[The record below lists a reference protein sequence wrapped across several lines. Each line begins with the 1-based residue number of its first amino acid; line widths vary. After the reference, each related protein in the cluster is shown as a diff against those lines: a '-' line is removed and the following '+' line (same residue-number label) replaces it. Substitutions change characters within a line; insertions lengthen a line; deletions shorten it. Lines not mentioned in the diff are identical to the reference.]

1 MNINSKTQISEIME
15 KYGLTFH
22 KGLGQNFLYDEQ
34 YLDEIV
40 ASANITKEDT
50 VVEIGPGLG
59 VLTTRMASL
68 AKKVIA
74 IEIDQNII
82 PALSEITSEFD
93 NVEIVN
99 KDVMKT
105 NIEELVS
112 GEENIKVVANLP
124 YYITTPII
132 MKLLSD
138 NLNLKCIVIMI
149 QKEVAERLS
158 AKEATK
164 DYGAITVSVNY
175 YADPLYM
182 FTVPKGAFVPQPKV
196 DSAVVKLNF
205 PKKEPVTVS
214 DEKLFFNV
222 VKGAFAQRRKTLL
235 NSLSSTLNQFSKEQ
249 IKTVIT
255 ECGFEENI
263 RGEVLSL
270 NDFCLLTE
278 KFKNF

>member
-15 KYGLTFH
+15 KYGLIFH

-40 ASANITKEDT
+40 ASAELTKEDT

-74 IEIDQNII
+74 IEIDENII

-93 NVEIVN
+93 NIEIVN

-105 NIEELVS
+105 EIKELIA
-112 GEENIKVVANLP
+112 GEKNIKVVANLP

-132 MKLLSD
+132 MKLLSE

-149 QKEVAERLS
+149 QKEVAERLT

-196 DSAVVKLNF
+196 DSAVVRLNF
-205 PKKEPVTVS
+205 PKKEPVAVS

-249 IKTVIT
+249 IKSVIT
-255 ECGFEENI
+255 ECGFGENI

-270 NDFCLLTE
+270 DDFCLLSE